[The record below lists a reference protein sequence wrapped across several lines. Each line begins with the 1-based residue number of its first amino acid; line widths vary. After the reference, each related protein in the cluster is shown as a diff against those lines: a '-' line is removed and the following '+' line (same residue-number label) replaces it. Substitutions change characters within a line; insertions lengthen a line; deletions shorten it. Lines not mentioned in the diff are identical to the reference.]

1 MPFRPRSSRCSRGE
15 GVQAPGTAIS
25 VHFQLFPHWR
35 LIGQAAQQRQHCAA
49 IGRLLAG
56 QCTNYVTVQSH
67 VTRPPPCWT
76 ADCCADDCSLRGCL
90 GFVLK
95 QLQIMLKELA
105 VAKNSRRNLCF
116 SCASNLDLVKT
127 LVCQFRVKFLNWH
140 FRGLTAADKAAVLP
154 TLCRQQFDSLLQT
167 MYTLSSK

>member
-1 MPFRPRSSRCSRGE
+1 VPFRPRSSRCSRGE

-76 ADCCADDCSLRGCL
+76 ADCCADDCSLGVFL

-95 QLQIMLKELA
+95 QLQIMFTEVA
-105 VAKNSRRNLCF
+105 VTKYSRRNLCF
-116 SCASNLDLVKT
+116 RRALNLDLGKT
-127 LVCQFRVKFLNWH
+127 RVCHFRVKFLNWH

-154 TLCRQQFDSLLQT
+154 TLCRQQFDRLLQT
-167 MYTLSSK
+167 I